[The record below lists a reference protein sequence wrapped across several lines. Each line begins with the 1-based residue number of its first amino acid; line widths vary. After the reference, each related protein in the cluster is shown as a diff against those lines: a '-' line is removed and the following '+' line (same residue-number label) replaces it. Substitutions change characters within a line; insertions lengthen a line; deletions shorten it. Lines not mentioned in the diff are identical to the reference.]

1 METAEARNEALNESL
16 KREWTDQYVEV
27 RPEQPELQRFKGVV
41 GRVVTVNC
49 NNKAI
54 IDFQDGGW
62 YDITASEQY
71 LRKLDPA
78 DAKAKYDATANS
90 SQAHPS
96 KQG

>member
-16 KREWTDQYVEV
+16 KREWTDHYVEV
-27 RPEQPELQRFKGVV
+27 RPEQPELQRFKGIV
-41 GRVVTVNC
+41 GRVVTVNF

-62 YDITASEQY
+62 YDITASDDC
-71 LRKLDPA
+71 LLKVDPA
-78 DAKAKYDATANS
+78 EGKAKYKNLNS
-90 SQAHPS
+90 AQPIPD

>member
-1 METAEARNEALNESL
+1 MDAAELRYEQL
-16 KREWTDQYVEV
+16 KQEWTDQYVEV
-27 RPEQPELQRFKGVV
+27 NPERPELKRYAGIV
-41 GRVVTVNC
+41 GRVVTVNR

-62 YDITASEQY
+62 YDILASEHN

-78 DAKAKYDATANS
+78 AAKAKYKNVNS
-90 SQAHPS
+90 AQPIPD